1 VLAFLGVMLLL
12 WLFGWN
18 RGLAAFFGRA
28 AIVATSVVVPGA
40 FVAGWATWT
49 GVPAERELSG
59 AWAGAIAAGSTY
71 VVASVFLVALL
82 LAASYVEGVPLGV
95 ETGNVV
101 PAVLFVLLPAG
112 FLLTFWLT
120 IPLGAVSGY
129 VHERART
136 ATD

>member
-1 VLAFLGVMLLL
+1 VAVRLESGA
-12 WLFGWN
+12 
-18 RGLAAFFGRA
+18 AAFFGRA
-28 AIVATSVVVPGA
+28 AGVAIPVVVPGA

-49 GVPAERELSG
+49 EVPAERELSG
-59 AWAGAIAAGSTY
+59 ARAGAIAVGFTY

-82 LAASYVEGVPLGV
+82 LVASYVKGVPLGV

-101 PAVLFVLLPAG
+101 PAVLSVLLPAG

-120 IPLGAVSGY
+120 IPLGAAAGY

>member
-1 VLAFLGVMLLL
+1 VDG
-12 WLFGWN
+12 
-18 RGLAAFFGRA
+18 FF
-28 AIVATSVVVPGA
+28 
-40 FVAGWATWT
+40 
-49 GVPAERELSG
+49 PAERERFG
-59 AWAGAIAAGSTY
+59 ARAGAIAVGFTY

-82 LAASYVEGVPLGV
+82 LVASYVEGVPLGV

-101 PAVLFVLLPAG
+101 PAVLSVLLPAG

-120 IPLGAVSGY
+120 IPLGAAAGY